1 MENGPFIDVLPI
13 KMVILNS
20 YVSLPEGTPFSDT
33 PIARL
38 MQPGHVDF
46 GGEFPLAHR
55 RLHLVSNLRG

>member
-1 MENGPFIDVLPI
+1 
-13 KMVILNS
+13 MVILNS